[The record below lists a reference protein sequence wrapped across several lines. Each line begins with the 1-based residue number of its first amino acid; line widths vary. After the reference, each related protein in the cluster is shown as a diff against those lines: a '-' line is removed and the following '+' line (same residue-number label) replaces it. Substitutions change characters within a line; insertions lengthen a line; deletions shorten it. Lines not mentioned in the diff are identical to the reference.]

1 MRLLL
6 LAPFLCALALP
17 ARGQSAL
24 EPRPA
29 LPDTSAI
36 LTSGAALGVDSLR
49 WGVPEA
55 GPEVSRW
62 RIATV
67 GLASGAAGLAVLE
80 TQRRRWWDDRSP
92 RFRIM
97 NDWEYVRWA
106 DKAGHVY
113 STSFF
118 ARFYRA
124 SFRWAGVPEHQAPL
138 WGGIAAWTQMFY
150 YEVLDGFG
158 PQWGFSP
165 GDLAAN
171 TVGAGLTT
179 AQAYVPALNAFTVKA
194 SYWPSGWE
202 GKNFTDDYAGQ
213 TFWLTANPHLLAP
226 EGAFKDALPE
236 WLNVTVGYGAR
247 DLDEW
252 EFLTTSVVYVGLDI
266 EPSILPFEGKA
277 WDTVSGW
284 LRYIHF
290 PAPALRLTPN
300 PALVL
305 FAY

>member
-1 MRLLL
+1 MRPLLPVL
-6 LAPFLCALALP
+6 LCVLALP
-17 ARGQSAL
+17 AMAQPAL
-24 EPRPA
+24 VPHPA
-29 LPDTSAI
+29 LPDTSA
-36 LTSGAALGVDSLR
+36 LVPSLPVLVADSAR
-49 WGVPEA
+49 WAVPE
-55 GPEVSRW
+55 PEPSLNGW
-62 RIATV
+62 RIAAV
-67 GLASGAAGLAVLE
+67 GTASAGAGLAVLE
-80 TQRRRWWDDRSP
+80 TQRRRWWADRNPS
-92 RFRIM
+92 FRIM
-97 NDWEYVRWA
+97 NDWDYVRWA

-124 SFRWAGVPEHQAPL
+124 SFRWAGVPEDQAPL
-138 WGGIAAWTQMFY
+138 WGGVAAWTQMFY

-236 WLNVTVGYGAR
+236 WLNLTVGYAAR
-247 DLDEW
+247 DLDAI
-252 EFLTTSVVYVGLDI
+252 EFLTTSYVYVGLDI
-266 EPSILPFEGKA
+266 EPSVLPFEGKA
-277 WDTVSGW
+277 WETVSGW

-290 PAPALRLTPN
+290 PAPAIRLTPN